1 MKNILEYKGYH
12 AKIEFSSDDNI
23 FIGSVIGINDSLNFH
38 GTTVDE
44 LPLYFSQLHF
54 FINWSSSFFV
64 KFFGFGVEKN
74 NQWKIY

>member
-44 LPLYFSQLHF
+44 L
-54 FINWSSSFFV
+54 
-64 KFFGFGVEKN
+64 KFALT
-74 NQWKIY
+74 II